1 LRVLCD
7 QLTAALAGQKEKK
20 ERGRKLFPKKKK
32 FRIERKEEGGL
43 EIYNQRRTS
52 KAS

>member
-1 LRVLCD
+1 MKVLGD
-7 QLTAALAGQKEKK
+7 QLTAALAGQKEKR
-20 ERGRKLFPKKKK
+20 ERQKVVFK
-32 FRIERKEEGGL
+32 FRIEIKEEGGL

>member
-7 QLTAALAGQKEKK
+7 QLTAALAGQKKK
-20 ERGRKLFPKKKK
+20 ERGRKLFPKKN

>member
-7 QLTAALAGQKEKK
+7 QLTAAQAGQKK
-20 ERGRKLFPKKKK
+20 ERKREAESCFQK
-32 FRIERKEEGGL
+32 FRIERREEGGL
-43 EIYNQRRTS
+43 EIYNQRGTN